1 MATKLAL
8 ISVAFLLG
16 FAINQTFASPLA
28 RTREHAHESNSLVNL
43 NGFMNDLKTRL
54 RGELAMLMALE
65 EESQERSQVGPHP
78 LRNRPM
84 PFGAQSLLADRD
96 RRTGDDEGIPAHPL
110 AGWGSLMNRLH

>member
-43 NGFMNDLKTRL
+43 NGFMNDLKTKL

-65 EESQERSQVGPHP
+65 EE
-78 LRNRPM
+78 
-84 PFGAQSLLADRD
+84 AQ
-96 RRTGDDEGIPAHPL
+96 GK
-110 AGWGSLMNRLH
+110 